1 MKLNATYLKKIGV
14 LLLIILAVNCL
25 SHFVFKRLDLTADK
39 RYTLSTT
46 SFNIIKN
53 INNPIYV
60 DVFLEGDFPGE
71 FKKLQTE
78 TRQLLEEF
86 KAYNPNIVYRFVNPL
101 ANEKQRDST
110 MQSFAAQGLTPVS
123 VTLSDKGKQTQVVVF
138 PWAIVTYGEKSLKI
152 PLLKNKIGASTT
164 DKVLSSVQHL
174 EYAFA
179 NAFYAVSTEKSKKVA
194 VLKGNG
200 ELDDVL
206 MADFI
211 KAVRDNYGIGPF
223 TLDSVEKN
231 PIETLKYLKKYDLL
245 IVAKPTE
252 LFTDQE
258 KQVLDQ
264 YTINGGK
271 SIWLLDQVSMEMDS
285 LYNQNGTNLA
295 VPRDLNL
302 NDLFFKYGIRINPLL
317 IKDLQCASI
326 SLATGKQGS
335 QTQYTEF
342 PWLFSPLVY
351 PIEAKDK
358 SQNNPIISNLD
369 GIKFEFAN
377 PIEGLKNTIDK
388 TILLQTSS
396 YSKVVGVP
404 VQIGLQMVGER
415 PTPNEFKA
423 NGNIPVAVLLEGKF
437 KSVFENR
444 VLPFTDSNFKSTGKL
459 SKMIVISD
467 GDVIKNQLDKEG
479 NPMELGF
486 DKWTNKSY
494 ANKEFLINCVNYL
507 LDDNGLILI
516 RNKEITLPVLDK
528 ERVYENY
535 NFIGIITLVMP
546 LLVVLITGLVFS
558 YFRKRKY
565 SK

>member
-1 MKLNATYLKKIGV
+1 MKPNATYLKKIAV
-14 LLLIILAVNCL
+14 LLIALFALNCV
-25 SHFVFKRLDLTADK
+25 SHFVFHRLDLTADK
-39 RYTLSTT
+39 RYTLSKT
-46 SFNIIKN
+46 SFDIINK
-53 INNPIYV
+53 INNPIYI
-60 DVFLEGDFPGE
+60 DVYLQGNFPGE

-86 KAYNPNIVYRFVNPL
+86 KAYNPNIIYQFVNPL
-101 ANEKQRDST
+101 ENEKQRDST
-110 MQSFAAQGLTPVS
+110 LQSFAARGLTPIS
-123 VTLSDKGKQTQVVVF
+123 VTLSDKGKQTQEVVF
-138 PWAIVTYGEKSLKI
+138 PWAVVTYGDKSRKI
-152 PLLKNKIGASTT
+152 PLLKNKMGASTT

-179 NAFYAVSTEKSKKVA
+179 NALYSVSTQKTKKVA

-200 ELDDVL
+200 ELDDVYI
-206 MADFI
+206 ADFI

-223 TLDSVEKN
+223 TLDSVAKN
-231 PIETLKYLKKYDLL
+231 PNETLKYLKKYDLL
-245 IVAKPTE
+245 LIAKPTE
-252 LFTDQE
+252 TFTDAE

-271 SIWLLDQVSMEMDS
+271 SIWLLDNVNMEMDS
-285 LYNQNGTNLA
+285 LYNQNGSNLA
-295 VPRDLNL
+295 FPHDLNL

-326 SLATGKQGS
+326 ALATGKQGS
-335 QTQYTEF
+335 QTQYTEY

-358 SQNNPIISNLD
+358 LLNNPIISNLD

-388 TILLQTSS
+388 TILLQTSP

-404 VQIGLQMVGER
+404 LQISLQMVGDR
-415 PTPNEFKA
+415 PNPSEFKS

-444 VLPFTDSNFKSTGKL
+444 VLPFKDATFKPNGKL

-467 GDVIKNQLDKEG
+467 GDVIKNQVDKNG
-479 NPMELGF
+479 TPLELGF
-486 DKWTNKSY
+486 DKWTNKQY
-494 ANKEFLINCVNYL
+494 ANKEFLMNCVNYL

-516 RNKEITLPVLDK
+516 RNKEINLPILDK
-528 ERVYENY
+528 EQVYEHY
-535 NFIGIITLVMP
+535 NLIGIITIVVP
-546 LLVVLITGLVFS
+546 LLLLVFFGAAFA
-558 YFRKRKY
+558 YLRKRKY
-565 SK
+565 TK

>member
-123 VTLSDKGKQTQVVVF
+123 VTLSDKGKQTQEVVF